1 MNINDVVNDS
11 VKMMEK
17 VEMET
22 NKMKDELDETLTLI
36 IKYRKYIETFHPE
49 VHNAAVEYINGSN

>member
-11 VKMMEK
+11 VKMMER

-22 NKMKDELDETLTLI
+22 NKMKDELDEFLTLI

-49 VHNAAVEYINGSN
+49 IHNKAVEYINGSN

>member
-22 NKMKDELDETLTLI
+22 NRMKDELDETLTLI

-49 VHNAAVEYINGSN
+49 IHNQAVDYIKENN